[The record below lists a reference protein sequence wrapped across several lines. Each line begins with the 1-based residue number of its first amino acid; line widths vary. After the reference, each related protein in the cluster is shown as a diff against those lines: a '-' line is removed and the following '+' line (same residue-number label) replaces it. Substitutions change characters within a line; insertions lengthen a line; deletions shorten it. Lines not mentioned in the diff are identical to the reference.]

1 MQREPSNIHQKNGKN
16 KINDLKRIIKK
27 LIKINQKKKK

>member
-1 MQREPSNIHQKNGKN
+1 MQREWSNRHQKNGK

>member
-1 MQREPSNIHQKNGKN
+1 MGK

-27 LIKINQKKKK
+27 LIKINQKKKMN